1 MKQITVTSV
10 TDLCGRIEHEEFQD
24 HDGTT
29 VIYRGLPDI
38 GFRLI
43 PKAGRFNKPRSND
56 PVDERM
62 MLELFRRNSMG
73 LTGFDLT
80 DDWELLALAQH
91 HGMATRL
98 MDWTRSPLVAAFFAV
113 QNPNERYD
121 QAECN
126 KSSGHFICSKP
137 KSVIYAWRVQ
147 KVFLHM
153 KPAKNPLELRSDVVR
168 YIPRHMTPRIRA
180 QSGLFSVHKNPRVE
194 LVDQGMVQLV
204 IPNGQRGPIKRSLYR
219 LGIHEATIYPDLDGT
234 ARHIEWLQTDKK
246 P

>member
-1 MKQITVTSV
+1 MNQITITSIK
-10 TDLCGRIEHEEFQD
+10 DLCGLMELEEFQD
-24 HDGTT
+24 NDGTT

-38 GFRLI
+38 GFQLI
-43 PKAGRFNKPRSND
+43 PKVGRFNQPRSND
-56 PVDERM
+56 PVDESL

-91 HGMATRL
+91 HGMETRL

-113 QNPNERYD
+113 QNPNERYN
-121 QAECN
+121 QVERN
-126 KSSGHFICSKP
+126 NSSDHFICSQP
-137 KSVIYAWRVQ
+137 NSVIYAWRVQ
-147 KVFLHM
+147 KVFLDK
-153 KPAKNPLELRSDVVR
+153 KPAKNPLELPSDVVR
-168 YIPRHMTPRIRA
+168 YIPRHVTPRIRA

-194 LVDQGMVQLV
+194 LVDQRMVQFV
-204 IPNGQRGPIKRSLYR
+204 IPNGQRGPIKKFLYR

-234 ARHIEWLQTDKK
+234 ARHIEWLQMDMN